1 MLGIEIDETAL
12 EATGLRRSRLWRWRR
27 RRREVTSTTR
37 TSTTA
42 HHHTW
47 IMGERTVE
55 SRWGAGVELLLL
67 PMASTTTTATT
78 SARSRRAAAAA
89 VVVMAVVL
97 LLPELRERPAEEVGG
112 GADAVVGAAVD
123 VARHGAR
130 YAVVAPPV
138 RYVEPVHERDRV
150 RRRPGRAERA
160 AGADRPRVPRAHR
173 RRGRRGGPAA
183 AVRVHGLVVIVVV
196 GGVGERRPVVV
207 AHGRRR
213 EGKRR
218 ERQVG
223 R

>member
-1 MLGIEIDETAL
+1 
-12 EATGLRRSRLWRWRR
+12 
-27 RRREVTSTTR
+27 
-37 TSTTA
+37 
-42 HHHTW
+42 
-47 IMGERTVE
+47 
-55 SRWGAGVELLLL
+55 
-67 PMASTTTTATT
+67 
-78 SARSRRAAAAA
+78 
-89 VVVMAVVL
+89 MAVVL

-138 RYVEPVHERDRV
+138 RHVEPVHERDRV

-160 AGADRPRVPRAHR
+160 ARADRPRVPRAHR
-173 RRGRRGGPAA
+173 RGGRRGGPAA

-213 EGKRR
+213 EGKGR